1 MSAPAETV
9 AAPAPVEEVKP
20 TETPAAE
27 PAPVATEP
35 KVEEA
40 AVPAATEEAPK
51 EEAKPE
57 VSTLVASRVHRV
69 TRFIYGRLAYHPSAG
84 ICCSRR

>member
-9 AAPAPVEEVKP
+9 AAAPVEEVKP

-27 PAPVATEP
+27 PAPAAPAAEEP

-40 AVPAATEEAPK
+40 APATTEAPVD
-51 EEAKPE
+51 EAKAE
-57 VSTLVASRVHRV
+57 VTVHTSRDRV
-69 TRFIYGRLAYHPSAG
+69 VDMSNIVV
-84 ICCSRR
+84 